1 MKKLTFIVFLFLV
14 VYHHIGF
21 AQNPID
27 TILLDTT
34 LSDKND
40 SIIEISETLPEFP
53 GGENEMYAYLAKSL
67 TYPTNAQ
74 DNNIQGRVYL
84 TFIVEIDGSISHI
97 KCLRGIGGGCDKEA
111 IRAVKAM
118 PKWTAGIQKGKKVRV
133 RYNLPIV
140 FKLQGGKLTK
150 EQKALQKVNRKQY
163 KQQKKEEE
171 KKLMSSPELE
181 SLPG

>member
-21 AQNPID
+21 AQNPI
-27 TILLDTT
+27 DTT

-53 GGENEMYAYLAKSL
+53 GGENEMYAYLAQNL
-67 TYPTNAQ
+67 TYHTNAQ

-97 KCLRGIGGGCDKEA
+97 KCLRGIEGGCNKEA

-118 PKWTAGIQKGKKVRV
+118 PKWTAGI
-133 RYNLPIV
+133 
-140 FKLQGGKLTK
+140 
-150 EQKALQKVNRKQY
+150 
-163 KQQKKEEE
+163 
-171 KKLMSSPELE
+171 
-181 SLPG
+181 